1 MTFEIYQ
8 DKKGEWRWRLKAA
21 NYQIIADSGEGYKQK
36 EMLLKTLNV
45 LVAKIAKG
53 DFLIVYKKG

>member
-8 DKKGEWRWRLKAA
+8 DKRGEWRWRLKAL
-21 NYQIIADSGEGYKQK
+21 NNRTIADSGEGYQQK

-45 LVAKIAKG
+45 LIEQIAHG
-53 DFLIVYKKG
+53 SFHIVFKES